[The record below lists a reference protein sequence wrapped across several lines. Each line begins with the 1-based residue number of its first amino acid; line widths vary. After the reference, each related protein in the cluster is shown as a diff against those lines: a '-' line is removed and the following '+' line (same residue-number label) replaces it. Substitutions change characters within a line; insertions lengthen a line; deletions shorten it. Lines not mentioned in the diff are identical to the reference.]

1 MSTHESPNAKRKWVY
16 YIFAGLIALQA
27 VPAAFLLFLMVPMT
41 VSDESVP
48 GFLGGI
54 LMFCGC
60 LGAFVNLRPHRTRD
74 IDKVNVILL
83 LCGLIGVALVVAFDG
98 FGRFTTLDPVSL
110 AFYGVPTAHAATLT
124 VLFLLRMRKNPPHYE
139 LRPWQITPN
148 HD

>member
-1 MSTHESPNAKRKWVY
+1 MSKAKEKAIAY

-41 VSDESVP
+41 VSDESVS

-74 IDKVNVILL
+74 LDKVNAILL
-83 LCGLIGVALVVAFDG
+83 ICGLVGVAIVVAFDG
-98 FGRFTTLDPVSL
+98 FGRFTTLDTVSV
-110 AFYGVPTAHAATLT
+110 AFYGVPTVHAAMLT
-124 VLFLLRMRKNPPHYE
+124 VLCILRMRKNPPHYE
-139 LRPWQITPN
+139 LRPWQITPE